1 MFRFKNQNC
10 NDIVS
15 AEVIKIKFVESY
27 ISKEI
32 LNINWIFIII
42 YLTLDNFLIYIKI
55 TERKHILLH
64 FIQKIYKTQISIF
77 MYRLRSAHYPW
88 YCTCA
93 QSIWFHFNSNWIKFQ
108 NIKTTYFSFLVI
120 FFSTV
125 RGVYEH
131 NEAYCIC
138 CINDHVCV
146 LWWTSEKSQNSR

>member
-15 AEVIKIKFVESY
+15 AEVIKIIKFVESY

-64 FIQKIYKTQISIF
+64 FIQ
-77 MYRLRSAHYPW
+77 
-88 YCTCA
+88 
-93 QSIWFHFNSNWIKFQ
+93 
-108 NIKTTYFSFLVI
+108 
-120 FFSTV
+120 
-125 RGVYEH
+125 
-131 NEAYCIC
+131 
-138 CINDHVCV
+138 
-146 LWWTSEKSQNSR
+146 

>member
-15 AEVIKIKFVESY
+15 AEFIKIKFVESY

-64 FIQKIYKTQISIF
+64 FIQ
-77 MYRLRSAHYPW
+77 
-88 YCTCA
+88 
-93 QSIWFHFNSNWIKFQ
+93 
-108 NIKTTYFSFLVI
+108 
-120 FFSTV
+120 
-125 RGVYEH
+125 
-131 NEAYCIC
+131 
-138 CINDHVCV
+138 
-146 LWWTSEKSQNSR
+146 

>member
-64 FIQKIYKTQISIF
+64 FIQ
-77 MYRLRSAHYPW
+77 
-88 YCTCA
+88 
-93 QSIWFHFNSNWIKFQ
+93 
-108 NIKTTYFSFLVI
+108 
-120 FFSTV
+120 
-125 RGVYEH
+125 
-131 NEAYCIC
+131 
-138 CINDHVCV
+138 
-146 LWWTSEKSQNSR
+146 